1 MKRPVYKLPPIA
13 RLPLKVDIDV
23 LLGRASSVAVVLL
36 GVIGAVFALHAGAFI
51 LMPVALAVTV
61 GLMLGPVATWL
72 ERRGTPSWLSSA
84 VVVLLFVVVVCLLAI
99 ALMGPLSFWAGELP
113 RIWNRLQIHLA
124 ELRGP
129 INALKNLQ
137 EEMGSLMGGSTSTLK
152 VEQEG
157 AGVEDVAV
165 LAPALVA
172 QMLLFMASLYFFV
185 ATRND
190 IRLTLLRICGN
201 RRLRWR
207 VAHIFRDV
215 ETLVSRYLLSI
226 TAINVGLGVAVALVL
241 WLIGVPSPLLWGA
254 LAGLLN
260 FVIYIGPA
268 VMAVI
273 LFAVGLSIGSTITD
287 SILPPLAY
295 LGVNLIEAQF
305 VTPMVIGRTMTLNP
319 FLVLL
324 ALAFWIWLWGPIG
337 GFIAIPALLIV
348 FAIARNILPGMNG
361 FTGR

>member
-1 MKRPVYKLPPIA
+1 MKKPETKLPPIA
-13 RLPLKVDIDV
+13 RVPLRVDID
-23 LLGRASSVAVVLL
+23 LLLARSAHVAIIAL
-36 GVIGAVFALHAGAFI
+36 GVVGTVFALHAGAFI

-61 GLMLGPVATWL
+61 GLMLGPVAAWL
-72 ERRGTPSWLSSA
+72 ERCGAPSWVSSA
-84 VVVLLFVVVVCLLAI
+84 AVVLLFIAAVCVLAL

-137 EEMGSLMGGSTSTLK
+137 EEMGSLMGGSSSTLK

-157 AGVEDVAV
+157 AGVEDVAF
-165 LAPALVA
+165 LAPAIVA

-190 IRLTLLRICGN
+190 IRAALLRICFN

-215 ETLVSRYLLSI
+215 EALVSRYLLSI
-226 TAINVGLGVAVALVL
+226 TAINVGLGVAVSLVL

-273 LFAVGLSIGSTITD
+273 LFAVGLSIGDTIGQ
-287 SILPPLAY
+287 SLVPPLAY
-295 LGVNLIEAQF
+295 LGVNLLEAQF
-305 VTPMVIGRTMTLNP
+305 VTPMVVGRTMTLNP

-348 FAIARNILPGMNG
+348 LAIARNILPGLNG
-361 FTGR
+361 FQPR